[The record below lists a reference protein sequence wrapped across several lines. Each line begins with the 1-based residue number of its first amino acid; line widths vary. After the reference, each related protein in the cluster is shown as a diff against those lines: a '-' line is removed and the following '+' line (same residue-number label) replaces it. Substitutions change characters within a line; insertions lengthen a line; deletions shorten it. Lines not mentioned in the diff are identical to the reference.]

1 MARLDLTAPLARG
14 LTEAKSGRCKQ
25 EVLSL
30 KIKNE
35 SVSRQLQLHSSE
47 GKAVIATLCI
57 AVAMNFPQVD
67 PFACDFIPE
76 PLPAWVDALPL
87 RTDPRFVND
96 RGLGSPWTEKY
107 PAVRVGLVTQ
117 AIPADSDLILKFM
130 TPIGIR
136 PKGQREVGEDAYIS
150 YELKENGFMRRLVV
164 DKGSNTPSHFTLDVV
179 SPSADGKQFLAWE
192 SKLRTLLGAPTFI
205 SRTELPRSRRAYQ
218 REVDAYEA
226 IEVPVLDGHNY
237 ISMMWVWGVGKPSRF
252 GWDDIKYNDDGLVTE
267 GPTTT
272 IILTYAEETTAV
284 DRKTNRKE
292 KRGRILQIWIN
303 PCGVM
308 AG

>member
-1 MARLDLTAPLARG
+1 MLRLDLTAPLAGG
-14 LTEAKSGRCKQ
+14 LTGVKSGQ
-25 EVLSL
+25 HSQGVLSL
-30 KIKNE
+30 KTNHE
-35 SVSRQLQLHSSE
+35 SVSKQFHSHSSE
-47 GKAVIATLCI
+47 GKAVIGTLCV
-57 AVAMNFPQVD
+57 AVAMSFPQVD

-87 RTDPRFVND
+87 KADSAFVND
-96 RGLGSPWTEKY
+96 RRLGSPWNEKY
-107 PAVRVGLVTQ
+107 PAIRVGLVTQ
-117 AIPADSDLILKFM
+117 AVPADSDLLLKFM

-179 SPSADGKQFLAWE
+179 SPKADGKQFLAWE
-192 SKLRTLLGAPTFI
+192 SKLRTLFGAPTFI
-205 SRTELPRSRRAYQ
+205 SRTELPRSRRSYQ

-226 IEVPVLDGHNY
+226 LEVPVLEGHNY

-252 GWDDIKYNDDGLVTE
+252 GWDDIKYSDDGLVSE

-284 DRKTNRKE
+284 DRKSNRKE

-303 PCGVM
+303 PSGVM